1 MTVTDKKKLS
11 FSFSI
16 KQNLWRIIQGH
27 LKSLAKKIGKN
38 SRLISNIIEISD
50 WINIEGFLVTMNIG
64 KAI

>member
-50 WINIEGFLVTMNIG
+50 WINIE
-64 KAI
+64 